1 MGSGSRV
8 TRAAGG
14 QAGSFFSSAT
24 VDASSFSTKF
34 SFRFTNPGGST
45 FDCNDTNGADGSI
58 VIRTTAGTI
67 TLRGGTATTEDAVRG
82 ADGTS
87 SSPARGHHDDP
98 YDDDGH
104 HGDHHEAHEPLAL
117 AVLERLCA
125 AALDEFALEAVAVVH
140 RLGLVEAGEASIAV
154 AASAPHRREAF
165 AAAERLMERIKAEVP
180 IWKCEHRPGGGREWV
195 HDAGRAGGR
204 R

>member
-1 MGSGSRV
+1 M
-8 TRAAGG
+8 TAPLRAAAGRSLVALVAGPLDTGAVLAFVARRSAGG
-14 QAGSFFSSAT
+14 NVLF
-24 VDASSFSTKF
+24 V
-34 SFRFTNPGGST
+34 
-45 FDCNDTNGADGSI
+45 
-58 VIRTTAGTI
+58 
-67 TLRGGTATTEDAVRG
+67 GTARDVT
-82 ADGTS
+82 DGLATD
-87 SSPARGHHDDP
+87 RLE
-98 YDDDGH
+98 Y
-104 HGDHHEAHEPLAL
+104 EAHEPLAL